1 MLFSVRVGAVVD
13 RRILPVDRPN
23 TEASQ
28 SVAAVKR
35 NSDHRE
41 SNYFP
46 DIREM
51 VEYPLKAKALI
62 PTGRFHTV
70 SVAPRCRL

>member
-28 SVAAVKR
+28 SVAAVER

-41 SNYFP
+41 FNYFP
-46 DIREM
+46 DIR
-51 VEYPLKAKALI
+51 
-62 PTGRFHTV
+62 GNG
-70 SVAPRCRL
+70 